1 MDYIKW
7 LSIDH
12 WWKVVLWIG
21 VSLCI
26 ISLLFD
32 IDIVSTKHLL
42 GLSIG
47 LIIIGLS
54 MFGAQVNCVQLMPEL
69 HGYAQGHITRHNT
82 ITRICLIFGVILT
95 VLFLVLIILR
105 LI

>member
-7 LSIDH
+7 LNIDN
-12 WWKVVLWIG
+12 WWKVVLWLG

-69 HGYAQGHITRHNT
+69 HGYAQGHITRHNP

-95 VLFLVLIILR
+95 VLFLVLIILK

>member
-7 LSIDH
+7 LNIDH

-54 MFGAQVNCVQLMPEL
+54 MFGAQVNCVHLMPEL
-69 HGYAQGHITRHNT
+69 HGYAQGHI
-82 ITRICLIFGVILT
+82 IL
-95 VLFLVLIILR
+95 
-105 LI
+105 

>member
-7 LSIDH
+7 LNIDN
-12 WWKVVLWIG
+12 WWKVVLWLG

-69 HGYAQGHITRHNT
+69 HGYAQGHITRHNA
-82 ITRICLIFGVILT
+82 ITRICLIVGVILT

>member
-7 LSIDH
+7 LNIDN
-12 WWKVVLWIG
+12 WWKVVLWLGI
-21 VSLCI
+21 SLCI

-54 MFGAQVNCVQLMPEL
+54 MFGAQANYVQLMPEL
-69 HGYAQGHITRHNT
+69 HGYAQGHITRHNA
-82 ITRICLIFGVILT
+82 ITRTCLILGVVLT
-95 VLFLVLIILR
+95 VMFLALIIIG

>member
-54 MFGAQVNCVQLMPEL
+54 MFGAQVNCVQLKL

>member
-7 LSIDH
+7 LNIDN
-12 WWKVVLWIG
+12 WWKVVLWLG

-42 GLSIG
+42 GLSID

>member
-7 LSIDH
+7 LNIDN
-12 WWKVVLWIG
+12 WWKVVLWLG

-54 MFGAQVNCVQLMPEL
+54 MFGAQVNCVQLMPKL
-69 HGYAQGHITRHNT
+69 HGYAQGHITRHNA
-82 ITRICLIFGVILT
+82 ITRICLIVGVILT